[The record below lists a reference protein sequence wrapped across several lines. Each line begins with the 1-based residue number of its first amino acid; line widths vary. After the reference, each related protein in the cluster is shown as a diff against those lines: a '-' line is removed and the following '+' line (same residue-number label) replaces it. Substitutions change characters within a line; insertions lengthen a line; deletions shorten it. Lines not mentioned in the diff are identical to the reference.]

1 MATVVNTRD
10 VLLLGAST
18 RILWT
23 GVRGIKIAADAATF
37 SVTNAGVPTPATINF
52 TSTLNGISGTINWS
66 VVLGTATLTSST
78 GATTS
83 LVYASMT
90 SKVITVRATIVDGG
104 VTYTDEFTVSKV
116 VDGNTGTSGTNALL
130 MSMSATSQVFRISKA
145 NVASPSSITF
155 TAWRNNVTGANFSV
169 TSGTATLTGISGDTA
184 TLTYANMSSDVVTV
198 RVADNTNSYADT
210 VTIVKVRE
218 GIDAISGYLSN
229 ESVSLPADESGV
241 VLSYSGCGGNFIVYY
256 GAVDV
261 TSSCTFSVL
270 SNPSSLTP
278 TNNIVTS
285 GASAGTYA
293 ITGGMNVPQSA
304 SVTYRATYTN
314 AFGTVFTLDKV
325 FSITKSRTGS
335 TGATGAQGTT
345 GSAARIAYVKTTGTL
360 SPSPSL
366 STVSG
371 DTFPA
376 TGTWGESNAWQNYPP
391 SIVAGEQVWQTTG
404 TYNYLTNQTTWVAP
418 YLSNLKVGTLSAL
431 TVNTGTLTVDASGYI
446 RGGQTGYNTG
456 TGFWLGYDSAT
467 YKMSVGSSTQG
478 ITWDGS
484 ALTVK
489 GNLQVDDAAIS
500 GTTMTGSGAK
510 FNSDG
515 TFCVGSAAVRNVTGN
530 GYASYG
536 GNITYDGT
544 NMYLN
549 GIIRAENGSDG
560 IVFKAAGFVS
570 SNVGNLVKICSID
583 NLIRVDRPAG
593 TTLPAVYLNDTT
605 STSTEMLYV
614 TNSSAF
620 TGTSMS
626 TFVSSAGDSITAS
639 APSAKNAVKLSSG
652 RLGFG
657 SSVPIDLNGSMG
669 SSGQTLISQGS
680 GSTPAWGKTIDG
692 GAATS
697 DGSGN
702 ATIAVVMPNANFG
715 FSACPTAGKIVTVTS
730 VTNTGG
736 NNYNVV
742 VQTQTSSTGAAAAGV
757 PFRWTA
763 IG

>member
-116 VDGNTGTSGTNALL
+116 VDGNTGTAGTNALL
-130 MSMSATSQVFRISKA
+130 MSLSASSQVFRISKS

-456 TGFWLGYDSAT
+456 TGFWLGYDSGT
-467 YKMSVGSSTQG
+467 YKFSIGSSSQNLK
-478 ITWDGS
+478 WDGG
-484 ALTVK
+484 ALTMT
-489 GNLQVDDAAIS
+489 GNLQVNTAAVS
-500 GTTMTGSGAK
+500 GTTMTGSGAQFNSSGTFALGSDTSNLTYNGSILK
-510 FNSDG
+510 FN
-515 TFCVGSAAVRNVTGN
+515 T
-530 GYASYG
+530 YG
-536 GNITYDGT
+536 GGIT
-544 NMYLN
+544 
-549 GIIRAENGSDG
+549 
-560 IVFKAAGFVS
+560 F
-570 SNVGNLVKICSID
+570 GNAFGD
-583 NLIRVDRPAG
+583 NLMLVTRSSS
-593 TTLPAVYLNDTT
+593 TLLPAFYISDT
-605 STSTEMLYV
+605 SSSGTESFYI
-614 TNSSAF
+614 TNTASFSGASLAAF
-620 TGTSMS
+620 DA
-626 TFVSSAGDSITAS
+626 SAGDALKLS
-639 APSAKNAVKLSSG
+639 ATSSKNALRLQAG
-652 RLGFG
+652 RLRFG
-657 SSVPIDLNGSMG
+657 SSSVPIDLNGSMG

-715 FSACPTAGKIVTVTS
+715 FSACPTSGKIVTVTS